1 MDTRVAIKMMVT
13 IRPGFIYIYIN
24 TGFQCFNVTQGHKPS
39 YPTSYISIPMD
50 GDVPTWLYFNTGFKW
65 FNATQGHT
73 PSYISI
79 PNDGD
84 NPTCLSKQGFSLAIH
99 KVDIDPKLQG
109 MIHLNTSFRVSVL
122 LSLIKHYTNFI

>member
-1 MDTRVAIKMMVT
+1 M
-13 IRPGFIYIYIN
+13 
-24 TGFQCFNVTQGHKPS
+24 GHKPS

-50 GDVPTWLYFNTGFKW
+50 GDVTTWLYFNTGFKC
-65 FNATQGHT
+65 FNATQGHK

-99 KVDIDPKLQG
+99 KLDIDPKLKW

-122 LSLIKHYTNFI
+122 LSLIKHYTNFIKYLMSQSYRN